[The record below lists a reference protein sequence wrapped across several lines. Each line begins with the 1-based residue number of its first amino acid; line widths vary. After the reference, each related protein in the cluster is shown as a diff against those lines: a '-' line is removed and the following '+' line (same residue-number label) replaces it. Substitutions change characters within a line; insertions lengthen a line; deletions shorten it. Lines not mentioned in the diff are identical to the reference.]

1 VKIIYTNSI
10 TGVSSS
16 ATQLSSDYAIAKVE
30 NNYPKQPYISDAA
43 TATITV
49 TCPGAEAIF
58 FSYLAESV
66 TVTFKDSG
74 ASTLSTETYSNTYTL
89 SEQYLLNEKTHWND
103 SVFVACPATT
113 NTDCFNQFDRRQ
125 RQFRRMGD
133 SKQWESRQITS
144 ECCKHLF

>member
-1 VKIIYTNSI
+1 MKIIYTNSI

-30 NNYPKQPYISDAA
+30 NNYPKQPYIADAA

-74 ASTLSTETYSNTYTL
+74 ASTLSTETTRTPTHSASNTCSMRKPIGMIRFL
-89 SEQYLLNEKTHWND
+89 SL
-103 SVFVACPATT
+103 V
-113 NTDCFNQFDRRQ
+113 Q
-125 RQFRRMGD
+125 RQQTRLR
-133 SKQWESRQITS
+133 
-144 ECCKHLF
+144 LL